1 LAKVLIIGIAIEL
14 ESQRPRLMVSADLAI
29 PLEKLDQLLIFA
41 WLSFDPEHDSEH
53 EGLLC
58 SLLAYSVRRLRGDAS
73 NA

>member
-1 LAKVLIIGIAIEL
+1 
-14 ESQRPRLMVSADLAI
+14 MVSADLAI
-29 PLEKLDQLLIFA
+29 PREKLDQLLIFA

-73 NA
+73 NY